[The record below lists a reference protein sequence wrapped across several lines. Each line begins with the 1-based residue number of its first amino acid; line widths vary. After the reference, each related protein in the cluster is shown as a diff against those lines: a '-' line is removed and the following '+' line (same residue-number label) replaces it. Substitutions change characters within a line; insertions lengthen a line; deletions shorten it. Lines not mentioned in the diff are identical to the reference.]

1 MNGIYVENIRY
12 EFFTELS
19 LMSNGNII
27 HTAYK
32 LYNIN
37 QKNRLFRYISS
48 FLIKISKYSL
58 YNYIMFHNCIII
70 SSDQY
75 TMYNK
80 NSIFFFIKPSNTR
93 ISYHNMKKE
102 IDWKKE
108 YLVHINFVDLTF
120 LSLPHAPL
128 YYKRKERGNFALSG
142 QRLRLPE
149 KGARWLLVV
158 QLVKSFTLKVPVA
171 VSHSHFRRAPIARF
185 FYEPFSLRRRRQL
198 EDFTRSGDSKRMNI
212 YSGIKNARVRY
223 LFLCKIWDVW
233 FIVMTKLLINF
244 TLLRNFLFYLFVWWK
259 TAIKILNEKNWKY

>member
-1 MNGIYVENIRY
+1 M
-12 EFFTELS
+12 
-19 LMSNGNII
+19 
-27 HTAYK
+27 
-32 LYNIN
+32 
-37 QKNRLFRYISS
+37 
-48 FLIKISKYSL
+48 
-58 YNYIMFHNCIII
+58 
-70 SSDQY
+70 
-75 TMYNK
+75 
-80 NSIFFFIKPSNTR
+80 
-93 ISYHNMKKE
+93 
-102 IDWKKE
+102 
-108 YLVHINFVDLTF
+108 DLTF

-198 EDFTRSGDSKRMNI
+198 EDFTRGEGSKRANI

-223 LFLCKIWDVW
+223 LFVCEIWDVW

-244 TLLRNFLFYLFVWWK
+244 TLFLFCLFVWWK
-259 TAIKILNEKNWKY
+259 TTIKILNEKVGNVKFLDISDFSHIFCW

>member
-1 MNGIYVENIRY
+1 MNGIYVENIQY

-80 NSIFFFIKPSNTR
+80 NSIFFLSNHQTQG
-93 ISYHNMKKE
+93 YH
-102 IDWKKE
+102 IIIWKKKSTE
-108 YLVHINFVDLTF
+108 
-120 LSLPHAPL
+120 
-128 YYKRKERGNFALSG
+128 RK
-142 QRLRLPE
+142 
-149 KGARWLLVV
+149 
-158 QLVKSFTLKVPVA
+158 
-171 VSHSHFRRAPIARF
+171 
-185 FYEPFSLRRRRQL
+185 
-198 EDFTRSGDSKRMNI
+198 NI
-212 YSGIKNARVRY
+212 
-223 LFLCKIWDVW
+223 
-233 FIVMTKLLINF
+233 
-244 TLLRNFLFYLFVWWK
+244 
-259 TAIKILNEKNWKY
+259 

>member
-1 MNGIYVENIRY
+1 MYHRFFRPIIY
-12 EFFTELS
+12 
-19 LMSNGNII
+19 
-27 HTAYK
+27 H
-32 LYNIN
+32 
-37 QKNRLFRYISS
+37 
-48 FLIKISKYSL
+48 
-58 YNYIMFHNCIII
+58 
-70 SSDQY
+70 
-75 TMYNK
+75 K
-80 NSIFFFIKPSNTR
+80 NSIFFFCFTKPSNTR
-93 ISYHNMKKE
+93 ISYHNMKEE

-108 YLVHINFVDLTF
+108 YLVHINFVDLIF

-198 EDFTRSGDSKRMNI
+198 EDFTRGGDSKRANM
-212 YSGIKNARVRY
+212 YSGIKNARY
-223 LFLCKIWDVW
+223 LFLCEIWDVW

-244 TLLRNFLFYLFVWWK
+244 ALFLLIFFPVCLFD
-259 TAIKILNEKNWKY
+259 EKLR